1 MVWRQDGLVVFC
13 GESIIEDWNC
23 RCRIIQTIS
32 GGLDGEKC
40 SGGEER
46 MPWQAIQETVQQIA
60 EAIAA
65 VLKVEVEI
73 ADATLTRIA
82 GTGKAQAGLLRT
94 MAGEDYVYQS
104 SLRTSQPFV
113 IDHPGFH
120 EICKPCRHY
129 GQCPETGEICC
140 PIQADGRGIGVIGLL
155 AFDAS
160 QRERLFTDRENTMYF
175 LKKIAEMIAAKFKEQ
190 TLYEQRQVTLNQLSA
205 VMDYVDQG
213 VLLVNSA
220 GEVIRLNEQAKS
232 VLALQN
238 VGEKTEGDST
248 AAELLQE
255 LLLSMPRDGIP
266 QEVSLRVQNHTR
278 RFLVSLRPVSPNRE
292 DLGFVMTIEDL
303 ERMVHIVSQIGK
315 SDREDPFHTIVGS
328 TSAIRNVKEMA
339 RRVADSDSTILI
351 SGESGTGK
359 ELFARAIHLASRR
372 SQGPFVAVNCASIP
386 DNLLESELFGY
397 EEGAFTGARK
407 GGKSGKFEQADK
419 GTLFLDEIGDMPLQ
433 LQVKILR
440 VLQDRYVERV
450 GSSKGGKAV
459 NVRVIAA
466 THRNLEERI
475 RQGMFREDLFYRLN
489 VIPLHIPPL
498 RERMADIIPI
508 AETHLEHYS
517 VLLGKSLRG
526 FALDAHEMLTH
537 YEWPGNVRELANA
550 IEYAVNMAQ
559 GERVKGIHLPDR
571 IRRTVHAQMG
581 DVPFLDLTSLEK
593 AAIAIALK
601 KTRGY
606 RSQKEQA
613 AKLLGISRATLY
625 RKMQQYGFTVDHP
638 SSQ

>member
-1 MVWRQDGLVVFC
+1 MTEW
-13 GESIIEDWNC
+13 E
-23 RCRIIQTIS
+23 
-32 GGLDGEKC
+32 
-40 SGGEER
+40 
-46 MPWQAIQETVQQIA
+46 AIQETVQQIA

-82 GTGKAQAGLLRT
+82 GTGRAQSGLLRT

-120 EICKPCRHY
+120 EICKPCRHF
-129 GQCPETGEICC
+129 GHCPETGEICC
-140 PIQADGRGIGVIGLL
+140 PIQMDGQGIGVIGLL
-155 AFDAS
+155 AFDLP
-160 QRERLFTDRENTMYF
+160 QRQRLLADRENTMFF

-190 TLYEQRQVTLNQLSA
+190 ALYVQRQVTFHQLTA

-213 VLLVNSA
+213 VVLVNSA
-220 GEVIRLNEQAKS
+220 GEVIRLNVQAKEA
-232 VLALQN
+232 LAVTH
-238 VGEKTEGDST
+238 VGEG
-248 AAELLQE
+248 
-255 LLLSMPRDGIP
+255 LSSNPVTPVLIQQLFWQMPRDGIP
-266 QEVSLRVQNHTR
+266 QEVSLQVQNHLR
-278 RFLVSLRPVSPNRE
+278 KFLVSLRAVSPKE
-292 DLGFVMTIEDL
+292 ADLGFVMTIEDL

-315 SDREDPFHTIVGS
+315 NSRDDPFNTIVGN
-328 TSAIRNVKEMA
+328 TLAIQNVKQMA
-339 RRVADSDSTILI
+339 RRVATSDSTILI

-372 SQGPFVAVNCASIP
+372 SQGPLIAVNCASIP

-407 GGKSGKFEQADK
+407 GGKIGKFEQADN
-419 GTLFLDEIGDMPLQ
+419 GTLFLDEIGDMPLP

-440 VLQDRYVERV
+440 TLQDQHVEPV
-450 GSSKGGKAV
+450 GSSKGGKTV

-475 RQGMFREDLFYRLN
+475 SQGLFREDLFYRLN

-498 RERMADIIPI
+498 RDRREDIIPI
-508 AETHLEHYS
+508 AEAHLEHYAMIM
-517 VLLGKSLRG
+517 GKPLRG
-526 FALDAHEMLTH
+526 FTLDAHEMLTH

-559 GERVKGIHLPDR
+559 GDRIKGVHLPDR
-571 IRRTVHAQMG
+571 IRRTLHAQMG
-581 DVPFLDLTSLEK
+581 DIPFLDLTSLEK
-593 AAIAIALK
+593 AAISIALK
-601 KTRGY
+601 KTQGY
-606 RSQKEQA
+606 RGQKEQA

-625 RKMQQYGFTVDHP
+625 RKMQEYGFTEDEPVSH
-638 SSQ
+638 